1 MLINIKYRS
10 RSNGWYVKVCCFLW
24 PNMQINNEKKK
35 IAVFVLAVVFILFF
49 INGAPGQDGSSG
61 LENLDTGKDDKP
73 AGPSQAVPSG
83 RLIVSFIDVGQ
94 GDAILVQT
102 PGKNILIDG
111 GERGNTVIDYLKKR
125 GIGSLDLVV
134 GTHPHADHIG
144 GLINVMQ
151 SIPVKEVIDPG
162 VVHTTKTFED
172 YLTLIDQEEIVF
184 TEGRAGMTRDLGDG
198 VIMKIL
204 HPSSP
209 STDINESSIVVKITF
224 GQVSFMLTGDVGQ
237 DSEMKILQR
246 GYDLKSTILKVAHH
260 GSIKGTS
267 SSFLSAVRPTVA
279 VIMCGKENPYG
290 YPHDETLT
298 KLAGAKVDI
307 YRTDIQGTI
316 VIITDGETFKIN

>member
-1 MLINIKYRS
+1 MLKF
-10 RSNGWYVKVCCFLW
+10 CCFLW
-24 PNMQINNEKKK
+24 PNMQINIEKK
-35 IAVFVLAVVFILFF
+35 IAVFVLAAVFILFF
-49 INGAPGQDGSSG
+49 ISGAPGQNGSSD

-144 GLINVMQ
+144 GLINVMK

-162 VVHTTKTFED
+162 AVHTTKTFED
-172 YLTLIDQEEIVF
+172 YLILIDQKEIVF

-198 VIMKIL
+198 VTMKIL

-209 STDINESSIVVKITF
+209 SSDINESSIVVKITF

-246 GYDLKSTILKVAHH
+246 GYDLKSTILKVSHH